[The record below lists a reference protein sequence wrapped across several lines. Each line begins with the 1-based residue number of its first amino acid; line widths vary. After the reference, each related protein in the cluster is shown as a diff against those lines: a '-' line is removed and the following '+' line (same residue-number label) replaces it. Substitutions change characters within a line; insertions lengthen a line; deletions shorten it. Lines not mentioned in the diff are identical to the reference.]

1 MNKEVEKIVDNL
13 IFRGFKV
20 KKSDVTTLYGV
31 YFIELH
37 FNAYTKNDLKLILS
51 ALPEDA
57 LVGHYP
63 NLTSSLAINTRIS
76 IRTT

>member
-1 MNKEVEKIVDNL
+1 MNKEVEKILDDL
-13 IFRGFKV
+13 YFRGFKV

-37 FNAYTKNDLKLILS
+37 FNAYTKNDLKMILS
-51 ALPEDA
+51 TLPESA
-57 LVGHYP
+57 LVGYYP
-63 NLTSSLAINTRIS
+63 NLTSSLTINTRIS